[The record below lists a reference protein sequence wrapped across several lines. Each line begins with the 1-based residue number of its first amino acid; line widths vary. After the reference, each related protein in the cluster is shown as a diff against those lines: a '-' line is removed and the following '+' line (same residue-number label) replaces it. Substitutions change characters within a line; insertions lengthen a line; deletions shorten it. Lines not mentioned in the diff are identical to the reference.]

1 MLTEKER
8 EWPERRKVLCTHC
21 DLIARGLCQ
30 VHSKTSC
37 SHWDRF
43 HCNNPVKRYKAFQDM
58 QDAAKF
64 EALVAVKLAQNEYM
78 FIPCY
83 LSGTKWDDCPHEDW
97 DCNQCRIKYARLAVE
112 QEMDDADRK

>member
-1 MLTEKER
+1 MLTEHER
-8 EWPERRKVLCTHC
+8 EWMERRKNPGH
-21 DLIARGLCQ
+21 INKWGYP
-30 VHSKTSC
+30 C
-37 SHWDRF
+37 SNPLSYDRLADF
-43 HCNNPVKRYKAFQDM
+43 I
-58 QDAAKF
+58 DASEF
-64 EALVAVKLAQNEYM
+64 EARVAVKLAQNEYM

>member
-1 MLTEKER
+1 MLTEQER
-8 EWPERRKVLCTHC
+8 EWLERRKNPGH
-21 DLIARGLCQ
+21 INKWGYP
-30 VHSKTSC
+30 C
-37 SHWDRF
+37 SNPLSYDRLADF
-43 HCNNPVKRYKAFQDM
+43 I
-58 QDAAKF
+58 DAAEF

-78 FIPCY
+78 FISCY